1 MNLPDEPRMIKV
13 WAPPAAAGRV
23 GVAVRD
29 ITPPAGIL
37 ARNWGAAASDL
48 AADVHRPLRA
58 TALAI
63 SDGDGP
69 VRYLVSTDLGWWR
82 NTAEEWGVRSRVL
95 DALGADPADLLIHL
109 VHTHSGPTLTA
120 TSPELRGADLVPAYF
135 DLLAERITEACRE
148 AAASAVEATA
158 TFATARCD
166 VAVDRALVADGR
178 DLVAFNPGVPADDTL
193 LVGRITARDGR
204 PLATM
209 INYACH
215 PTTLGWQPP
224 LISPDWI
231 GAAREE
237 VEQSTGSPCL
247 VLQGASGELSPREQY
262 GDGELT
268 DRVGRAI
275 GYAALSGLTAMP
287 PAGSRL
293 GLAEVVESGT
303 ALGIWRPQPAEPSR
317 TLRTL
322 RRVVRLQARP
332 QPTQEELARRHAGI
346 NPTAAAERL
355 RRAGQ
360 LRAGYVEGEVA
371 AHPLWVWRWGDAIMV
386 GQAGEPYSW
395 LQVELRRRHPDL
407 AIFVLN
413 CTNGPGFVYL
423 PPASVYEREVYQVW
437 QSEVVAGSLEQLADL
452 ASASILELIG
462 KGNA

>member
-1 MNLPDEPRMIKV
+1 MEPLI
-13 WAPPAAAGRV
+13 WSPLAAAGRV

-37 ARNWGAAASDL
+37 ARNWGAADTDV
-48 AADVHRPLRA
+48 AAGVHRPLRA

-63 SDGDGP
+63 TDGAEP

-82 NTAEEWGVRSRVL
+82 NAAEEWAVRSRVL
-95 DALGADPADLLIHL
+95 DALGAEPEDLLLHL

-120 TSPELRGADLVPAYF
+120 TSPELEGADLVPAYF
-135 DLLAERITEACRE
+135 DLLAEKITEACRE
-148 AAASAVEATA
+148 AAATAVEATA
-158 TFATARCD
+158 TFGTARCD
-166 VAVDRALVADGR
+166 VAVDRALVAGGR
-178 DLVAFNPGVPADDTL
+178 DLVAFNPGAPADDTL

-231 GAAREE
+231 GAARDE
-237 VEQSTGSPCL
+237 VEQAIGAPCL

-275 GYAALSGLTAMP
+275 GYAALSGLTALP
-287 PAGSRL
+287 PPGSRL
-293 GLAEVVESGT
+293 GLADVVESGT
-303 ALGIWRPQPAEPSR
+303 TLGIWRPQPVEPSR
-317 TLRTL
+317 TLRTIRTVAEL
-322 RRVVRLQARP
+322 DARP
-332 QPTQEELARRHAGI
+332 EPTPEELARRHAGI

-360 LRAGYVEGEVA
+360 LRAGYIDGDTA
-371 AHPLWVWRWGDAIMV
+371 AHPLWVWRWGDAIV
-386 GQAGEPYSW
+386 VAQAGEPYSW
-395 LQVELRRRHPDL
+395 LQQELRRRHPDL

-423 PPASVYEREVYQVW
+423 PPVDVYRRDVYQVW
-437 QSEVVAGSLEQLADL
+437 QSEVVAGSLERVADL
-452 ASASILELIG
+452 ASVSILDLCR
-462 KGNA
+462 

>member
-1 MNLPDEPRMIKV
+1 MEQLS

-37 ARNWGAAASDL
+37 ARNWGAADSDL
-48 AADVHRPLRA
+48 AAGVHRPLRA

-63 SDGDGP
+63 GDGGGP

-82 NTAEEWGVRSRVL
+82 NAAEEWGVRSRVL
-95 DALGADPADLLIHL
+95 DALGADPADLLLHL

-120 TSPELRGADLVPAYF
+120 TSPELEGADLVPAYL

-148 AAASAVEATA
+148 AADSAIEATA
-158 TFATARCD
+158 TFGTARCD
-166 VAVDRALVADGR
+166 VAVDRGLVAGGR
-178 DLVAFNPGVPADDTL
+178 DLVAFNPGVPADDTV

-237 VEQSTGSPCL
+237 VERATGAPCL

-287 PAGSRL
+287 PAGTRL
-293 GLAEVVESGT
+293 ELAEVVESGT
-303 ALGIWRPQPAEPSR
+303 ALGIWRPRPADPSR
-317 TLRTL
+317 LLRTVRAVAEL
-322 RRVVRLQARP
+322 EARR
-332 QPTQEELARRHAGI
+332 QPTPAELARRHAGI

-355 RRAGQ
+355 RRAAQ
-360 LRAGYVEGEVA
+360 LRAGYVDGGTA
-371 AHPLWVWRWGDAIMV
+371 AHPVWVWRWGDAIMV
-386 GQAGEPYSW
+386 AQAGEPYSW

-423 PPASVYEREVYQVW
+423 PPAAGYGRDVYQVW
-437 QSEVVAGSLEQLADL
+437 QSEVVAGSLEAIADL
-452 ASASILELIG
+452 ASASILELSG
-462 KGNA
+462 